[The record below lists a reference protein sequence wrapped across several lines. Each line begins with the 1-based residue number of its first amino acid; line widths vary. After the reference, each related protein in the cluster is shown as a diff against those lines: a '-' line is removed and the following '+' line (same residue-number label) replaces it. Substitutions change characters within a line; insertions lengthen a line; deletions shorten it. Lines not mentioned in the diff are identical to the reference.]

1 MKKIFTLLLI
11 LLPVFCTGQ
20 TKKEKQAAMVK
31 EAVESGNVYVHV
43 GQVIPLSMR
52 MKDVSTDSYSFKLND
67 GKLTCYL
74 PYFGASHTAI
84 IGTDDTGIKAEAMP
98 VNVNKKFNAK
108 KKCWWL
114 TFDFENVNMHE
125 RINCNVQIFSNGQI
139 YIKMQPEGR
148 DSIQYQGNVEQQPA
162 AKAA

>member
-11 LLPVFCTGQ
+11 LLPVFCMGQ

-31 EAVESGNVYVHV
+31 DAVESGNVYVHV
-43 GQVIPLSMR
+43 EQVIPLSMR
-52 MKDVSTDSYSFKLND
+52 MKDVSTDSYSFKLNN

-84 IGTDDTGIKAEAMP
+84 IGTDDTGIKAEAVP
-98 VNVNKKFNAK
+98 VNVNKEFNAN

-114 TFDFENVNMHE
+114 TFDFENINMHE
-125 RINCNVQIFSNGQI
+125 QINCRVQIFSNGKT
-139 YIKMQPEGR
+139 YIRMQPTGR
-148 DSIQYQGNVEQQPA
+148 DVILYQGEVEKQPA
-162 AKAA
+162 A